1 VIVVDSSVWIDFFH
15 GVSTPEV
22 ERLDGLLG
30 VTPLAI
36 GDLVLVEVMQGF
48 RTDQDVATARQL
60 FRSLAL
66 LPMLGGSNAWKAAE
80 NYRRLRED
88 EKRIDVGLV
97 RGGIGEV
104 EEAPH
109 LVSLGV
115 VGYEVLW
122 VFCHGRQ
129 TLDDLP
135 GLRGKTV
142 AIGGKGAGM
151 RRLVRTRLAAIPHV
165 LAEPG
170 PVIAPVD
177 VQPDGVL
184 MSLRVAALPDH
195 HAQVV
200 DEVNRVVVEQFG
212 PVA

>member
-80 NYRRLRED
+80 NVRQLRR
-88 EKRIDVGLV
+88 KGITV
-97 RGGIGEV
+97 R
-104 EEAPH
+104 
-109 LVSLGV
+109 
-115 VGYEVLW
+115 
-122 VFCHGRQ
+122 
-129 TLDDLP
+129 
-135 GLRGKTV
+135 KTV
-142 AIGGKGAGM
+142 DGIIATACIEANLPLLFSDRDFQPYVEHLG
-151 RRLVRTRLAAIPHV
+151 LELA
-165 LAEPG
+165 
-170 PVIAPVD
+170 
-177 VQPDGVL
+177 
-184 MSLRVAALPDH
+184 
-195 HAQVV
+195 
-200 DEVNRVVVEQFG
+200 
-212 PVA
+212 

>member
-80 NYRRLRED
+80 NVRQLRR
-88 EKRIDVGLV
+88 KGITV
-97 RGGIGEV
+97 R
-104 EEAPH
+104 
-109 LVSLGV
+109 
-115 VGYEVLW
+115 
-122 VFCHGRQ
+122 
-129 TLDDLP
+129 
-135 GLRGKTV
+135 KTV
-142 AIGGKGAGM
+142 EGIIATACIEANLPLLFSDRDFQPYVEHLG
-151 RRLVRTRLAAIPHV
+151 LELA
-165 LAEPG
+165 
-170 PVIAPVD
+170 
-177 VQPDGVL
+177 
-184 MSLRVAALPDH
+184 
-195 HAQVV
+195 
-200 DEVNRVVVEQFG
+200 
-212 PVA
+212 